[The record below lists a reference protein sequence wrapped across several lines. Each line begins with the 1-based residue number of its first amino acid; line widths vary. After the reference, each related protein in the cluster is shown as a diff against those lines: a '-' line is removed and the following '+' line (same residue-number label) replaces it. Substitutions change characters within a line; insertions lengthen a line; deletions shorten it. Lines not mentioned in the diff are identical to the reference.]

1 MIIDEIVLSLND
13 IEQIT
18 LESDLNAIHTLLNS
32 YKKLMYV
39 EQNQSIVQNDIM
51 DLPYYQETSVILE
64 SNGSSK
70 PGLIQAALDLIKKI
84 FEWIQNQFR
93 KIFGGGS
100 VEKTEQKIEQNAA
113 AAIAADTTKSNTQQT
128 DENNISNEEK
138 SSGIKDIALKA
149 GCAVVTTTA
158 VGGGIAYLIHKKS
171 NQNND
176 NNDSSTSTPIMEI
189 SLEKTKEQMQSS
201 IKSHEAAVA
210 KRKEIENAR
219 LAAEAQAEFEKAQAE
234 ERAKI
239 KYYFDPDKTIQIFTS
254 ALSILKE
261 YTASMNTNRSIDKQT
276 DSIKNKINECKKDIT
291 DILQNKPTTDS
302 LKKVEESISRT
313 NKLIDDIDKIRGNKL
328 KGMINARE
336 IKYNKEATKGNYDKA
351 TNEIAYN
358 DSQAELSNIVNDFIV
373 NDLNKFADH
382 IRNVAGAISSI
393 SVQLKEFRN
402 DEIPEFALKS
412 GKQMRELFE
421 EYDIS
426 ELLNN
431 NEIVTRAKE
440 LLSKNKKTKD
450 MLNMDNINSLGDDM
464 ARNSDNYQ
472 RTNSD
477 LITYSIGNNEINDD
491 IDKNAILLLKRL
503 RFNLISANR
512 ANNFTKFFEYQK
524 ILFEQFFE
532 ETEYDSYKIII
543 CNRDDL
549 RSDKPL
555 PINNPKEEDFKHSS
569 FEFIFI
575 RDNKT
580 IQPEE
585 GDLFLHFTP
594 KTFGNDTS
602 LNPTYR
608 DRMNK
613 FLYCSPRVFFFH
625 TKKIPYTALD
635 KIKSF
640 YGKNVYIYQPSGD
653 VKLYIDSETNDQ
665 YSGNIREQS
674 LFADEEF
681 KSLLFESVF
690 VPTQSPLPVTLSKSD
705 EEISETGGKY
715 YARNFENIRKNL
727 EKQLVSG
734 VTDEQSFN
742 MNVCGKFEI
751 LDFIKR
757 DFDED
762 VEKDIQ
768 DSIRMIRR
776 VYYMSDDVSFP
787 YIISGTLCRNIMS
800 RLITLLRINCIVNM
814 NDDSLFKRRY
824 LLTRIAYPD
833 KFKWFERIM
842 DNIAHDNTITYERAK
857 KFIFTDDIVKSFR
870 YQLDS
875 YVNTLKQICDENGF
889 IYVGDSDTKS
899 FIDRI
904 TLTSPD
910 LIDFNNVEKFIN
922 DNSIPLVQKICV
934 ASNLEIIAY
943 LIDPSSVDFTGQ
955 QYFPIKNNL
964 NKATY
969 ITPELLKLLAQL
981 LSSNNDNDKQQ
992 ILSEIDQKYTNEK
1005 QMPQVQKL
1013 LNLVNI
1019 NSSNNSTELNHNDNI
1034 SSNGKEETSEYITE
1048 SEKSELIEKIKNS
1061 KLYQYYMS
1069 EQNKD
1074 LVKRDKMNELIDKI
1088 TEQEEDDDEA
1098 YMTINDHI
1106 NKMRLSSSMTQENYD
1121 ELFKP
1126 FLESI
1131 GYINIPEIQIGS
1143 SIDQHIASIGGKR
1156 ASSLFELQIP
1166 SSENGEPGTIKSIQ
1180 LYPLM
1185 HKKWRVQEKLNSEP
1199 EPCVLYGQCIFYK
1212 KG

>member
-39 EQNQSIVQNDIM
+39 EENQSIVQNDIM

-84 FEWIQNQFR
+84 FKWIQNQFR

-128 DENNISNEEK
+128 DENNNSNEEK

-176 NNDSSTSTPIMEI
+176 NNDNNNSSTGTPIMEI

-210 KRKEIENAR
+210 KRKELHDAK
-219 LAAEAQAEFEKAQAE
+219 LAAEAEAEFKKAQAE

-412 GKQMRELFE
+412 GKQMRDLFE

-440 LLSKNKKTKD
+440 LLSKNKKTED
-450 MLNMDNINSLGDDM
+450 MLTMYNLGMLDINSV
-464 ARNSDNYQ
+464 RKSDNYQ

-477 LITYSIGNNEINDD
+477 LITYYIEYVSDP
-491 IDKNAILLLKRL
+491 IDRKAVSLLNRL

-543 CNRDDL
+543 CNRDQL

-555 PINNPKEEDFKHSS
+555 PINNPKEEESNKLS
-569 FEFIFI
+569 FEFIFV

-625 TKKIPYTALD
+625 TKKIPYTTLD

-640 YGKNVYIYQPSGD
+640 YGKNVYIYRPSGD

-665 YSGNIREQS
+665 YNNDIREKS
-674 LFADEEF
+674 LFNDTEF
-681 KSLLFESVF
+681 KTLLFESVF

-715 YARNFENIRKNL
+715 YARNFENIRNSL
-727 EKQLVSG
+727 EKHIVSR
-734 VTDEQSFN
+734 VSDERSFN
-742 MNVCGKFEI
+742 MNICDKFEI
-751 LDFIKR
+751 LDFIEH

-762 VEKDIQ
+762 EEKDIQ
-768 DSIRMIRR
+768 DSIRMIRS
-776 VYYMSDDVSFP
+776 YYMNMSKDIPFP
-787 YIISGTLCRNIMS
+787 YIISETPCRHIMS

-814 NDDSLFKRRY
+814 NDDSLFKHRDS
-824 LLTRIAYPD
+824 LIMINYPD
-833 KFKWFERIM
+833 EFKWFRNIM
-842 DNIAHDNTITYERAK
+842 ENITKDNTITYERAK

-870 YQLDS
+870 YQLDA
-875 YVNTLKQICDENGF
+875 YVNTLKQICDKYGF
-889 IYVGDSDTKS
+889 IYVGDRFRDMTISDTK
-899 FIDRI
+899 I
-904 TLTSPD
+904 SPD

-922 DNSIPLVQKICV
+922 DNSIPLVKKVCI
-934 ASNLEIIAY
+934 ASDSEIINY
-943 LIDPSSVDFTGQ
+943 LNDPSSMTNFEGRGGQ
-955 QYFPIKNNL
+955 PIKNNF
-964 NKATY
+964 NKVTY
-969 ITPELLKLLAQL
+969 ITPDLLKLLAQL
-981 LSSNNDNDKQQ
+981 LSSDNNNDKQQ
-992 ILSEIDQKYTNEK
+992 ILSEIDQKYSIKTRM
-1005 QMPQVQKL
+1005 MPQVQKL
-1013 LNLVNI
+1013 LNLA
-1019 NSSNNSTELNHNDNI
+1019 
-1034 SSNGKEETSEYITE
+1034 
-1048 SEKSELIEKIKNS
+1048 KI
-1061 KLYQYYMS
+1061 
-1069 EQNKD
+1069 
-1074 LVKRDKMNELIDKI
+1074 
-1088 TEQEEDDDEA
+1088 
-1098 YMTINDHI
+1098 
-1106 NKMRLSSSMTQENYD
+1106 
-1121 ELFKP
+1121 
-1126 FLESI
+1126 
-1131 GYINIPEIQIGS
+1131 
-1143 SIDQHIASIGGKR
+1143 
-1156 ASSLFELQIP
+1156 
-1166 SSENGEPGTIKSIQ
+1166 
-1180 LYPLM
+1180 
-1185 HKKWRVQEKLNSEP
+1185 
-1199 EPCVLYGQCIFYK
+1199 
-1212 KG
+1212 